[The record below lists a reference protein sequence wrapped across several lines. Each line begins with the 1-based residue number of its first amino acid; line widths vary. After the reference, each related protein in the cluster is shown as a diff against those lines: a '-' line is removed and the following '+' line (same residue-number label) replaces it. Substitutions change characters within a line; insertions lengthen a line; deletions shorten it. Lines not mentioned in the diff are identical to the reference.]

1 MIKMIHLKTNR
12 KAVAMIELIFA
23 IVIMGIVMLSAPL
36 MLSTATKS
44 SIVTFQ
50 QESIAIVA
58 AHANAIMSYP
68 WDEQNTESQS
78 EYGIL
83 GTGTTTESL
92 KRESNI
98 TAGMMRRQKGVPL
111 ALVDI
116 NASLLSSFGTGKDLD
131 PGTANTETVRDD
143 IDDFEGNTSRL
154 ITADGATGIT
164 NEGDYMDKSI
174 TISTTVQYYT
184 DISSSPDFSTCQDTG
199 AVCAYSNPTLVTANT
214 TNVKFITTELNSSNV
229 ADKKIV
235 MKMFMCNIGTAVP
248 DKDIK

>member
-12 KAVAMIELIFA
+12 KAVAMIELIFS
-23 IVIMGIVMLSAPL
+23 IVVIGIVMLSAPI
-36 MLSTATKS
+36 MLTTATKS

-83 GTGTTTESL
+83 GTHTITASL
-92 KRESNI
+92 KRENNI
-98 TAGMMRRQKGVPL
+98 TAGMTRRQKGVPL

-116 NASLLSSFGTGKDLD
+116 NASLSGNFGTGKDLD
-131 PGTANTETVRDD
+131 PGTTNRETVKDD
-143 IDDFEGNTSRL
+143 IDDFDGNTSRL
-154 ITADGATGIT
+154 ITADGATGVT
-164 NEGDYMDKSI
+164 NEGDYMDKNI
-174 TISTTVQYYT
+174 TISTNIQYYT
-184 DISSSPDFSTCQDTG
+184 DASSSANFSTCKNPG
-199 AVCAYSNPTLVTANT
+199 FGCAYSNPGIAAVAT
-214 TNVKFITTELNSSNV
+214 TNVKFITTNLTSGND
-229 ADKKIV
+229 DKNIT

-248 DKDIK
+248 DKAIR